1 MRLPSKVVCGFTGG
15 SIHWVLGGLI
25 LGTRGN
31 RAWAKGSWLPV
42 WGSQTLPAR
51 EGVQPLRLI

>member
-15 SIHWVLGGLI
+15 LM

-31 RAWAKGSWLPV
+31 GARAMGSWLPV

-51 EGVQPLRLI
+51 EGVQPLRLV